1 MASRR
6 TNEQAMTWL
15 RSMAADRDSLNGIN
29 AELCLNLIQEQKDRL
44 EKLGVQ
50 FQQMKNSRDN
60 LLRERERM
68 QESIENT
75 LDNGLT
81 EEQKDFLRSN
91 GVEVF
96 EF

>member
-1 MASRR
+1 
-6 TNEQAMTWL
+6 
-15 RSMAADRDSLNGIN
+15 
-29 AELCLNLIQEQKDRL
+29 
-44 EKLGVQ
+44 
-50 FQQMKNSRDN
+50 MKNSRDN